1 MSLLPT
7 ISTTIHFQHCY
18 LFPPVLVKNM
28 GQWSNKYT
36 ATVKPHKT
44 SHTQNTHF
52 FHWYLFD
59 CPKKNT
65 QKPRLFIVFFTS
77 SNWWWWNLSGRAG
90 TKAPRPTAFWASK
103 AHAKASSCGGSGSL
117 RVETDPKKIQLAFF
131 VVILRFFFQENV
143 VFFVWFF
150 LKALE
155 TSQLLFRG
163 GWNEKVHI
171 VLYNECHL
179 AEVFWKILACC
190 QPEQ

>member
-7 ISTTIHFQHCY
+7 ISITIHFQHCY
-18 LFPPVLVKNM
+18 LFPPILVKNM

-59 CPKKNT
+59 CPQKNT

-117 RVETDPKKIQLAFF
+117 RVETDPKKFQLCVFCRYFKVFF
-131 VVILRFFFQENV
+131 SGKCRFFCLIF
-143 VFFVWFF
+143 
-150 LKALE
+150 
-155 TSQLLFRG
+155 
-163 GWNEKVHI
+163 
-171 VLYNECHL
+171 
-179 AEVFWKILACC
+179 FWKHWKLLNFFSGGVEMKRCILSYIMSVT
-190 QPEQ
+190 

>member
-7 ISTTIHFQHCY
+7 ISITIHFQHW
-18 LFPPVLVKNM
+18 KNYFHLSWSKIW

-59 CPKKNT
+59 CPKKTPKNLGCS
-65 QKPRLFIVFFTS
+65 LFFLTS

-117 RVETDPKKIQLAFF
+117 RVETDPKKFQLCVFCRYLK
-131 VVILRFFFQENV
+131 VFFQENV

-150 LKALE
+150 FE
-155 TSQLLFRG
+155 S
-163 GWNEKVHI
+163 
-171 VLYNECHL
+171 
-179 AEVFWKILACC
+179 
-190 QPEQ
+190 